1 MKALVLVGGKG
12 ERLWPL
18 SRKDY
23 PKQFLKIDGKS
34 FFQKTIERCLK
45 FTEPGNIFVSTSRDY
60 FFHVKR
66 DLERFDINDENII
79 IEPIPRN
86 TAPAIFICARW
97 LRDVLNSDEKE
108 TLFVCPADHFIKE
121 EHKFAGIMNKVSNIT
136 SDYIVTFGI
145 NPRSPE
151 TGYGYLK
158 KGRQIKNVYQ
168 VEKFTEKPSKEKA
181 EQYLKQGDYLW
192 NSGMF
197 AFSIKTIIEAF
208 KTYAPDIYGLLKNVD
223 LMDINLLEEAFKKV
237 PSISIDYAIME
248 KANNVVT
255 VPIDIEWSDIGS
267 WQAFYEMCEKDK
279 QGNATI
285 GDVLTCDV
293 KDSLIIGQQRLIVC
307 AGVKNIMVIGTD
319 DAVLVTSGRKPQDV
333 KKIVEMVREK
343 GRKEAFEHRTVY
355 RPWGQYTD
363 LETGQRYRVKKIVVR
378 PKEIL
383 SLQMHHHRAENWVVI
398 KGTAKVTIGDKKML
412 LHEGESVFIPKSTLH
427 RLENPD
433 QIPLE
438 VIEVQ
443 NGEYVGEDDI
453 IRFEDKYGRVK
464 PLN

>member
-1 MKALVLVGGKG
+1 
-12 ERLWPL
+12 
-18 SRKDY
+18 
-23 PKQFLKIDGKS
+23 
-34 FFQKTIERCLK
+34 
-45 FTEPGNIFVSTSRDY
+45 
-60 FFHVKR
+60 
-66 DLERFDINDENII
+66 
-79 IEPIPRN
+79 
-86 TAPAIFICARW
+86 
-97 LRDVLNSDEKE
+97 
-108 TLFVCPADHFIKE
+108 
-121 EHKFAGIMNKVSNIT
+121 
-136 SDYIVTFGI
+136 
-145 NPRSPE
+145 
-151 TGYGYLK
+151 
-158 KGRQIKNVYQ
+158 